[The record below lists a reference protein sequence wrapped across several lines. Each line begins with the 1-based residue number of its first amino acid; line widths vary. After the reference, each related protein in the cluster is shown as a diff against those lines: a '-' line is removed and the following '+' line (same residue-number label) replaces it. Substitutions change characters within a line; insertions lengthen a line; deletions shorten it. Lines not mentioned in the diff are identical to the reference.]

1 MNRVA
6 IHGFG
11 RIGRSTLR
19 IGLQGSHFTPVAI
32 SDIKDLS
39 ILAALFEV
47 DTNYGRWSE
56 PVSSANST
64 LTVGKREIAFF
75 NSATE
80 LPDWGSL
87 GIDVVVDC
95 TGRATTRAGAQAHL
109 DRGAKRVLVS
119 AASKTLQDCDA
130 VLLPGI
136 NLDQYDPNRH
146 RIISMASCTTNA
158 LAPVIKVVR
167 EEFGIRHG
175 LFSTIH
181 AYTNTQSLTDQPMK
195 DRRDSWAA
203 AENIIP
209 SSSGAVRAPIH
220 LARLGDHRQG
230 VSCPGPNR
238 KHCGVE
244 PCH

>member
-19 IGLQGSHFTPVAI
+19 IGLQGSHVTPVAI

-80 LPDWGSL
+80 LPD
-87 GIDVVVDC
+87 
-95 TGRATTRAGAQAHL
+95 
-109 DRGAKRVLVS
+109 
-119 AASKTLQDCDA
+119 
-130 VLLPGI
+130 
-136 NLDQYDPNRH
+136 
-146 RIISMASCTTNA
+146 
-158 LAPVIKVVR
+158 
-167 EEFGIRHG
+167 
-175 LFSTIH
+175 
-181 AYTNTQSLTDQPMK
+181 
-195 DRRDSWAA
+195 
-203 AENIIP
+203 
-209 SSSGAVRAPIH
+209 
-220 LARLGDHRQG
+220 
-230 VSCPGPNR
+230 
-238 KHCGVE
+238 
-244 PCH
+244 